1 MGEKTPHEIIHYAT
15 ITTTIKSYSTDV
27 YGPQQILRYDEQ
39 QSYTH
44 KHTHTHSKHKHK
56 FWQFLFHK
64 LIKKKRVNKQVFG
77 NILQKYKYGCQ
88 KE

>member
-1 MGEKTPHEIIHYAT
+1 MNQDEINSTSWGKDPHEIIHYAT

-44 KHTHTHSKHKHK
+44 KHTHTH
-56 FWQFLFHK
+56 
-64 LIKKKRVNKQVFG
+64 IVNIGTNFG
-77 NILQKYKYGCQ
+77 SFFFIN
-88 KE
+88 

>member
-1 MGEKTPHEIIHYAT
+1 MGKRPHMKSIHYAT

-64 LIKKKRVNKQVFG
+64 LIKKKKGKQTVFWQHTSK
-77 NILQKYKYGCQ
+77 I
-88 KE
+88 